1 MTSVAGVW
9 CAWYGCGSKGDGLR
23 PELLGTGSG
32 QIMQG
37 VWSFLRTLDNKPL
50 QEFKQGNYTIKFK

>member
-9 CAWYGCGSKGDGLR
+9 CAWHGCGSKGDGLR

-37 VWSFLRTLDNKPL
+37 VWSFLRTLDL
-50 QEFKQGNYTIKFK
+50 S